1 MELKRQ
7 LFTSLTLATL
17 LASSNIVLATD
28 RQVIQDN
35 VRNKNI
41 NLIPFKLALGQFLGK
56 GPRTAILFAS
66 ISQEWPPAPWLAS
79 IVLFGNIW
87 SLPSTVHIAL
97 STTVFQV
104 PTRMAS

>member
-41 NLIPFKLALGQFLGK
+41 SNESFTNLTVRVDLGGAL
-56 GPRTAILFAS
+56 
-66 ISQEWPPAPWLAS
+66 
-79 IVLFGNIW
+79 
-87 SLPSTVHIAL
+87 
-97 STTVFQV
+97 
-104 PTRMAS
+104 